1 LSEDVDLRGE
11 YDVWHQRVFDSDPD
25 HEDASSPWYQLV
37 RERLGNVTGLRV
49 LEVACGRGGFVCD
62 LRRRGA
68 RVTGCD
74 FSGAALRVGKEK
86 VRRTDARRGAQ
97 GFVQGDAQGLPFS
110 DASFD
115 IVISCET
122 IEHVPNPWLAMKE
135 MYRVT
140 RAGGRLFLTT
150 PNYLNFMGLYELYAR
165 IAHAGRK
172 DDQPYDR
179 RQWFPQIRKYIRHA
193 GWNIV
198 RTDGTVHQFPF
209 IPGRNPV
216 GFPSLESNR
225 TVRRMLSPFAYHY
238 FVVAEKRSVA

>member
-1 LSEDVDLRGE
+1 
-11 YDVWHQRVFDSDPD
+11 
-25 HEDASSPWYQLV
+25 
-37 RERLGNVTGLRV
+37 
-49 LEVACGRGGFVCD
+49 
-62 LRRRGA
+62 
-68 RVTGCD
+68 
-74 FSGAALRVGKEK
+74 
-86 VRRTDARRGAQ
+86 
-97 GFVQGDAQGLPFS
+97 VQGDAQGLPFS